1 MEQHSIIKDKLSQH
15 EFEYREGAWEKMG
28 TLLAAATPPATPQ
41 LAPRSSFSKWWK
53 MLGAAAVV
61 TSILYVAVS
70 PTTPAPLEWVG
81 SFTAQPTRPLE
92 TPSVPTENKEAISSK
107 TVKSNADNPNN
118 LPIETPELTTQQVFS
133 IPFIDTHK
141 ESTKKE
147 HIAEP
152 VDDSKVYRENK
163 NHKNPNHIID
173 EHSKVPA
180 IEN

>member
-15 EFEYREGAWEKMG
+15 EFDYREGAWEKMD
-28 TLLAAATPPATPQ
+28 TLLAAATPPASPQ

-61 TSILYVAVS
+61 TGILYVAVS
-70 PTTPAPLEWVG
+70 TTTPTPLEWAG
-81 SFTAQPTRPLE
+81 SFTAQPARPLE
-92 TPSVPTENKEAISSK
+92 TPSVPQENKTFTAPKIA
-107 TVKSNADNPNN
+107 KSTAENPNN
-118 LPIETPELTTQQVFS
+118 LPIDEPQLTTQQVFS
-133 IPFIDTHK
+133 IPFVDSHK
-141 ESTKKE
+141 ENKKKE

-180 IEN
+180 ITD